1 MAFLPLVISV
11 LRHITSFF
19 DVLIQCE
26 AERNQLS
33 LR

>member
-1 MAFLPLVISV
+1 MGFLTLVISF
-11 LRHITSFF
+11 LRHINSFF